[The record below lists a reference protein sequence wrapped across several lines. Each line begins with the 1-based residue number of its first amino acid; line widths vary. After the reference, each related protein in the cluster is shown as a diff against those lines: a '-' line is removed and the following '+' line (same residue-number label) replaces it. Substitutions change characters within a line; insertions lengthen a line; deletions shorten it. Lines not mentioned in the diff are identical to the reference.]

1 MNQVF
6 NSILHESDDLGHMM
20 EDHNMFWPFSL
31 SGGWMWLIM
40 MGYALVILLL
50 TVWTYQDAKEKGE
63 RAVFWTL
70 LVFFTMGIGVLFYLL
85 VRRSEVVVDAK
96 IHKITS
102 MQGTTSQK
110 RGMYCENCGNTL
122 ELVDQFCAKCG
133 VAV

>member
-40 MGYALVILLL
+40 MGYGLVVLLL

-63 RAVFWTL
+63 STVLWTL
-70 LVFFTMGIGVLFYLL
+70 VVFFTMGIGVLAYLL
-85 VRRSEVVVDAK
+85 VRRPEVVGDEK

-102 MQGTTSQK
+102 MQETASLKG
-110 RGMYCENCGNTL
+110 GMYCENCGNAL
-122 ELVDQFCAKCG
+122 GVVDQFCAKCG
-133 VAV
+133 IAA